1 MNVCVRSY
9 HLRLNEQQSAFN
21 LLLSTSIKEKTKW
34 RENWHAKNSPCV
46 LYIHRRVFVRSFNTK
61 HAEWNLL
68 CTKHTF
74 GWFYDFPFFSLHSC
88 FAAISIFS
96 FILSVQKKKCFFFV
110 CYMCPH
116 THESRTAHF
125 SSDGLRVFCQTIRVQ
140 LNMKMLQSFLL
151 LSKTPN
157 SSWMVFFP
165 SCLSLFHSNS
175 QFFIPFLGFSLFFC
189 LFLNFQW

>member
-1 MNVCVRSY
+1 MTACMNVCVRSY

-96 FILSVQKKKCFFFV
+96 FILSVQKKKIAFFLFV
-110 CYMCPH
+110 ICALTH
-116 THESRTAHF
+116 TNRAPRTSVPMVYVYF
-125 SSDGLRVFCQTIRVQ
+125 VR
-140 LNMKMLQSFLL
+140 LL
-151 LSKTPN
+151 EYN
-157 SSWMVFFP
+157 
-165 SCLSLFHSNS
+165 
-175 QFFIPFLGFSLFFC
+175 
-189 LFLNFQW
+189 